1 MTTIKRKDG
10 FNGERALVLPKVI
23 VERMEGDPLTS
34 TLHITDIGYYPK
46 AQHHFRERKEPINQY
61 VFIYCT
67 DGEGRYR
74 IGEHEYAVS
83 ANQYFILPAG
93 IPHAYASDN
102 EHPWTIYW
110 IHFKGNKADLIA
122 AMLKSCVLE
131 SHPNISR
138 TKNRLTIFE
147 EMYSALHSC
156 MTFENLCY
164 ANLCLPHFLATFLFN
179 EPFIENSKA
188 IEYNTKV
195 DALIYFMNEN
205 ITERLMLKDFA
216 SYIGLSASYLHR
228 IFLKETGLSP
238 MECFNRLKIIR
249 ACEYLIN
256 GTLKIIQ
263 ISNLLGFTDPYYFSR
278 IFTKIVGISPSV
290 FRAQN
295 DIGLIPG
302 LIDKTPKQK

>member
-1 MTTIKRKDG
+1 MKIKSGFKGERYIIIPYWLISKIKKSQLCKDLYIHSIGHFSNAEYHYIDRPHGVKEHILIYCKSGAGWVKSGNDSYTIKP
-10 FNGERALVLPKVI
+10 NQAVI
-23 VERMEGDPLTS
+23 
-34 TLHITDIGYYPK
+34 I
-46 AQHHFRERKEPINQY
+46 
-61 VFIYCT
+61 
-67 DGEGRYR
+67 
-74 IGEHEYAVS
+74 
-83 ANQYFILPAG
+83 PAG
-93 IPHAYASDN
+93 TPHGYGADKSM
-102 EHPWTIYW
+102 PWSIYW

-290 FRAQN
+290 FRAKN